1 MIVLSYRKQL
11 IFKRFI
17 QETKQKD
24 QAMNEAVAK
33 LLDLLVHEI
42 LWPMVVEK
50 AKKHGSAWY

>member
-1 MIVLSYRKQL
+1 
-11 IFKRFI
+11 
-17 QETKQKD
+17 
-24 QAMNEAVAK
+24 MNEAVAK